1 MERFVNESIV
11 LTLVLSRS
19 GSGGGGVTESSIMT
33 SSMVSP
39 IIINKEYNLLLIDFP
54 FSAQVA
60 FLFLIN
66 QVQYKSKKQVEIH
79 WRD

>member
-1 MERFVNESIV
+1 
-11 LTLVLSRS
+11 
-19 GSGGGGVTESSIMT
+19 
-33 SSMVSP
+33 MVSP